1 MLRVQCVNKTVAEF
15 RLKDISFEL
24 EKGYINGLIGRNGA
38 GKSTLLKILLGML
51 KPDSGSIEILGKDL
65 GENEK
70 WVKDQ
75 LGFVLAENLFEEYNT
90 IEGNALVYGR
100 FYSRYDHKTFL
111 EYCEKFELDPQRQLR
126 KTSRGEKMKFQ
137 YAFALAHDPRLL
149 ILDEPL
155 GSFDPEFA
163 EEFSKSLS
171 NFIASGENSV
181 ILATHITSGLD
192 KIGDYI
198 TYIDSGR
205 ILFSKDKETLTD
217 EYKIVT
223 AEDYK
228 INLIPRENI
237 IYKEVGKNISK
248 ALVKPVHLIYRD
260 PEFQVDVPNIE
271 ELMYFMDKGNY
282 RGE

>member
-1 MLRVQCVNKTVAEF
+1 MLRVNDVNKTVAEF
-15 RLKDISFEL
+15 RLKNISFEL
-24 EKGYINGLIGRNGA
+24 EKGYICGLIGRNGA
-38 GKSTLLKILLGML
+38 GKSTLLKLLLGMT

-70 WVKDQ
+70 WIKDQ
-75 LGFVLAENLFEEYNT
+75 LGFVLAESLFEEYNT

-100 FYSRYDHKTFL
+100 YYSRYDHHTFL
-111 EYCEKFELDPQRQLR
+111 DYCDKFELDPKRQLR

-137 YAFALAHDPRLL
+137 YAFSLAHDPRLL
-149 ILDEPL
+149 VLDEPL

-171 NFIASGENSV
+171 DFIATGENSV

-198 TYIDSGR
+198 TYIKEGR

-217 EYKIVT
+217 EFKLVT

-237 IYKEVGKNISK
+237 IYKEIGKNYSK
-248 ALVKPVHLIYRD
+248 ALVKPVHLIYQD
-260 PEFQVDVPNIE
+260 KEFEVSNPSVED
-271 ELMYFMDKGNY
+271 LMYFIDKGNY
-282 RGE
+282 KGE